1 MKSFI
6 LEDDIEQAL
15 LKKLKEV
22 PFNYDVILCN
32 PSLESQDNPDNGP
45 HRDSVDQCVLPTI
58 LYDSLIK
65 LNPNI
70 SKEKIQETVKNLS
83 KNFTDKDIV
92 ETNYKLYQMI
102 REKIKITEKR
112 NGKEEFDF
120 INLIDFENPENNNFT
135 AVSQMWIKGTFGYR
149 RPDVLI
155 FVNGLPLVFI
165 ELKNETVKIQEAF
178 TKNLTDYK
186 KTIPN
191 ILFVYWL
198 QEKVILVKITATS
211 DKNAYIK
218 MHT

>member
-15 LKKLKEV
+15 LKKLKEA

-32 PSLESQDNPDNGP
+32 PSLEVQDNPDNGP

-120 INLIDFENPENNNFT
+120 INLIDDAKIRIKLGKMWDKQFKQNIT
-135 AVSQMWIKGTFGYR
+135 QQQKIMYLCVSAHIW
-149 RPDVLI
+149 L
-155 FVNGLPLVFI
+155 L
-165 ELKNETVKIQEAF
+165 
-178 TKNLTDYK
+178 
-186 KTIPN
+186 
-191 ILFVYWL
+191 L
-198 QEKVILVKITATS
+198 QES
-211 DKNAYIK
+211 
-218 MHT
+218 